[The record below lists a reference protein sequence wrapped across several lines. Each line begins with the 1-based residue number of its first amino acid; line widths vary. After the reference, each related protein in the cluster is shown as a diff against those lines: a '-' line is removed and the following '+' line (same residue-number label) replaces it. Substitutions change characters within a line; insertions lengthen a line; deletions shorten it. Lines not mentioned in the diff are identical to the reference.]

1 MTVDRVASVLVNGV
15 AHEPTA
21 GAPEQTLLSLLREQ
35 LGLTAAKPG
44 CGEGVCGSCTV
55 LVDGEP
61 VRSCMVTAADV
72 AGRQVTTLE
81 GLAPAGTLHPLQQ
94 AFLEQAAFQC
104 GYCTPGMIMSA
115 SLLLAD
121 DPDPDAATIVAA
133 LEGNI
138 CRCCAY
144 PRILQGRAARRGA
157 ADEPAAVPP
166 RRQSRRSVARRSL
179 GISLPHRARL
189 VRGAAG
195 RARRIRRARALGDER
210 GRLAPRRHGRGRDCF
225 HRQGRCRAGQ
235 SNRARS
241 ARRSR
246 ARRDRGRGAHGDGRH
261 RSLSVRP
268 GHVREPVDGGYRS
281 PATGRG
287 RGSAPL
293 TRRSPA
299 RAGRA
304 PGRGLCGP
312 RWRRSADRTCN
323 ASGWTR
329 DRHRLSGLPER
340 RHAARPGTRVGTRPR
355 GMGAPSRGG
364 RGRARGVPA
373 VASGR

>member
-15 AHEPTA
+15 AHEPAA

-55 LVDGEP
+55 LVDREP

-115 SLLLAD
+115 SVLLAN

-144 PRILQGRAARRGA
+144 PRIVKAVQRAAELRDGA
-157 ADEPAAVPP
+157 GRSRHDTRAAV
-166 RRQSRRSVARRSL
+166 RSARHALGSRSRQPSATGSRCCRTGSSHPSSPST
-179 GISLPHRARL
+179 G
-189 VRGAAG
+189 
-195 RARRIRRARALGDER
+195 RRARA
-210 GRLAPRRHGRGRDCF
+210 
-225 HRQGRCRAGQ
+225 
-235 SNRARS
+235 
-241 ARRSR
+241 
-246 ARRDRGRGAHGDGRH
+246 
-261 RSLSVRP
+261 P
-268 GHVREPVDGGYRS
+268 GSTSTR
-281 PATGRG
+281 TG
-287 RGSAPL
+287 P
-293 TRRSPA
+293 
-299 RAGRA
+299 
-304 PGRGLCGP
+304 
-312 RWRRSADRTCN
+312 
-323 ASGWTR
+323 
-329 DRHRLSGLPER
+329 
-340 RHAARPGTRVGTRPR
+340 
-355 GMGAPSRGG
+355 
-364 RGRARGVPA
+364 
-373 VASGR
+373 